1 MKFIISRN
9 VGWEITYVKRRSRI
23 TRKNQRRNRLIEVK
37 MKEIHINRKE
47 NNKLNISSCVLNVNK
62 RKICPLSSK
71 LGYLMCLNGD
81 EKYIIENLCRT
92 HLNLEI
98 FH

>member
-37 MKEIHINRKE
+37 NERNTYKQKG
-47 NNKLNISSCVLNVNK
+47 KQ
-62 RKICPLSSK
+62 
-71 LGYLMCLNGD
+71 
-81 EKYIIENLCRT
+81 
-92 HLNLEI
+92 
-98 FH
+98 